1 MNPTAVRARRIV
13 LCSIF
18 LSAAVASVVHAGG
31 APEQTL
37 QGCWRGERTV
47 LHYEDGTTSETGAH
61 CVVRYG
67 ERRYLTVCADPSGR
81 GADARMEG
89 RYEQI
94 GDGTYIATL
103 TRHTRSPHLVGQRS
117 TVHFHLAGDRL
128 FTTVYPPRKPGMKQ
142 IVAVETSSVR
152 MPDDRPSL
160 RCPML

>member
-1 MNPTAVRARRIV
+1 MLR
-13 LCSIF
+13 
-18 LSAAVASVVHAGG
+18 
-31 APEQTL
+31 
-37 QGCWRGERTV
+37 
-47 LHYEDGTTSETGAH
+47 YEDGTTSETGTH

-94 GDGTYIATL
+94 GDGIYIATL
-103 TRHTRSPHLVGQRS
+103 TRHTRLPHLVGQRS

-128 FTTVYPPRKPGMKQ
+128 LTTVYPPRKPGMKQ

-152 MPDDRPSL
+152 MPDDRSSL